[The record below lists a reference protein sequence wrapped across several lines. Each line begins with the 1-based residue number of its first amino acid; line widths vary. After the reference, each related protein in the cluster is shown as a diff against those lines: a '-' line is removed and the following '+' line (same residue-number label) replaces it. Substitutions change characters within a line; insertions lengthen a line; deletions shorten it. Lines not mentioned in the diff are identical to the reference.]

1 MFKKVVTIL
10 FCTALLLSG
19 CQKQPPDRT
28 EWSELWGNSG
38 GNILEGGYV
47 ATNGETICYTD
58 LNGRYDS
65 LYKLN
70 EDGEPTQLSNKLAYN
85 LNIVND
91 RVYFVSGLPG
101 PICSIRTDGTDFTT
115 HVRGEC
121 CNLFVSQTHMAY
133 IAGGELV
140 VADITGKNAAVV
152 ASDVRKFIPFNGAL
166 VFATVDGLYQINP
179 DGTELQCLF
188 DEPPISLCANS
199 AYLYFSVSNDMESF
213 GKAGGRVYQIDED
226 SAISQLPME
235 SECWDMN
242 ATDDYI
248 FFRNQTELGSLYRV
262 DIEGN
267 QAICLLEE
275 NCTNLNVVGESIILR
290 VITTGKSI
298 VAGYYIIEQDGND
311 LRLFDGNVWRQL

>member
-10 FCTALLLSG
+10 SCTALLLSS

-28 EWSELWGNSG
+28 EWSELWGNSC

-85 LNIVND
+85 LNI
-91 RVYFVSGLPG
+91 
-101 PICSIRTDGTDFTT
+101 
-115 HVRGEC
+115 
-121 CNLFVSQTHMAY
+121 SQTHMAY

-166 VFATVDGLYQINP
+166 VFATVDGLYQINS

-188 DEPPISLCANS
+188 DEPPVSLCANS
-199 AYLYFSVSNDMESF
+199 TYLYFSVSNDIESF
-213 GKAGGRVYQIDED
+213 GKAGGRVHQIDED
-226 SAISQLPME
+226 RAISQLPVKW
-235 SECWDMN
+235 ECWDMN

-248 FFRNQTELGSLYRV
+248 FFRNQTELGSLCRV

-275 NCTNLNVVGESIILR
+275 NCTNINVVGESIILR